1 MLRKAALL
9 TADTTRSPGYCQT
22 TPEGFT
28 GDCTNGDLGNWA
40 LPRTLRLERSHTD
53 LEDVAAYCRRQCH
66 RCDRCQFISYSA
78 KHKDCSWFHACP
90 ADPNTD
96 VKGFFTELVKHS
108 AERNVTRG
116 SSEFS
121 PSVRWRHLA
130 PARAAFSS
138 QAGQDWCLINQVFR
152 HRRRGFYLDL
162 AANDAIH
169 GSNTYALDRQYAWSG
184 LCIEPQE
191 MHQGGLAEHR
201 TCTLA
206 QTAVGS
212 GEPATFSFDPQYDQ
226 LSGVAAVGARKS
238 RYQMIVPTVPLAR
251 LLAAAQAPRT
261 IDYFS
266 LDCEGCERQVLEAFP
281 WALHEIG
288 ALTVERPGAA
298 AHALLRTRGYCAALN
313 FFALTN
319 ADILYLSAAY
329 ANATLAACAASLAH
343 GMPEYISRRD
353 LCGVGAGWQGA
364 GWKDSRAER
373 AATERV
379 ARQAARR
386 ADRRSER
393 SGSHARSSHRRL
405 ETFDE
410 SERSGSHARSSHRR
424 LETIDESERS
434 GSHARSSHRR
444 LETIDDGAANLNSTT
459 TMTTTT
465 TWAGYCAIT
474 SPRPG
479 NCERGHSGSWAGVV
493 SVGACM
499 AKCADCT
506 RCRFVSFSRRADDC
520 SWYARCDTSRLLSI
534 PQTYVTQARP
544 GRIPLPPRQGWRARA
559 PRLHAKDR
567 LSWSRSSTGT
577 YMRRGYCALTLSA
590 GNCRIGDSGTLPLQR
605 TLEGCERAC
614 TSCERCAVISWSRSR
629 RDCSWYARCGL
640 RLIAS

>member
-1 MLRKAALL
+1 MASLLTAAML
-9 TADTTRSPGYCQT
+9 TADTTRSLGYCQT
-22 TPEGFT
+22 TPEGFS
-28 GDCTNGDLGNWA
+28 GDCMNGDLGNWA

-78 KHKDCSWFHACP
+78 KHKDCSWFYACP
-90 ADPNTD
+90 AEPNTD

-108 AERNVTRG
+108 AERNMSRG

-130 PARAAFSS
+130 PARAAFTS
-138 QAGQDWCLINQVFR
+138 QAGQDWCLVNQVFR

-226 LSGVAAVGARKS
+226 LSGLAAEGAHKS
-238 RYQMIVPTVPLAR
+238 RYQMLVPTVPLAR

-298 AHALLRTRGYCAALN
+298 AHALLRARGYCAALN
-313 FFALTN
+313 FFTLPN

-353 LCGVGAGWQGA
+353 RCGVGEGGKGTGGERAGRE
-364 GWKDSRAER
+364 DSRA
-373 AATERV
+373 ERV

-405 ETFDE
+405 ET
-410 SERSGSHARSSHRR
+410 
-424 LETIDESERS
+424 
-434 GSHARSSHRR
+434 
-444 LETIDDGAANLNSTT
+444 IDDGAANLKSMTNLNSRTNLKSMT
-459 TMTTTT
+459 TMATTT

-499 AKCADCT
+499 AKCADCM

-520 SWYARCDTSRLLSI
+520 SWYARCDTSRLLST
-534 PQTYVTQARP
+534 PQAYVTLARP
-544 GRIPLPPRQGWRARA
+544 GAIPLPPRQGWRTRP
-559 PRLHAKDR
+559 PRLHASDR
-567 LSWSRSSTGT
+567 RNWSRNQSRSSTGT
-577 YMRRGYCALTLSA
+577 DMRRGYCALTLSA
-590 GNCRIGDSGTLPLQR
+590 GNCAIGDSGTLPLHR

-629 RDCSWYARCGL
+629 RDCSWYARCNL
-640 RLIAS
+640 RLIASEMQSPPNCIRDATSA